1 MSWTPGRLDTLR
13 RGPDQLPLLD
23 RGGHRSPEHGACL
36 MEYVSVLSGAR
47 FSDRPR
53 CTHPALALLARWVN
67 DHTVDSAARARLG
80 VLAPDLIGTQ
90 SADPRI
96 TLTVGA
102 CCLRAALAARP
113 QDRSVQWLLQRT
125 QAQLARWEHPWARW
139 WARWLG
145 TVWEPA
151 AWARL
156 GTLRLALRRT
166 SGLPAPDHDDQ
177 LRELLEQAITDCRS
191 LLSPPHDRT
200 ARPPC
205 LPPVTSGSAA
215 LAANQGHS

>member
-1 MSWTPGRLDTLR
+1 MGAVVGSMARHGVGT
-13 RGPDQLPLLD
+13 RGV
-23 RGGHRSPEHGACL
+23 G
-36 MEYVSVLSGAR
+36 
-47 FSDRPR
+47 
-53 CTHPALALLARWVN
+53 PA
-67 DHTVDSAARARLG
+67 
-80 VLAPDLIGTQ
+80 
-90 SADPRI
+90 
-96 TLTVGA
+96 
-102 CCLRAALAARP
+102 
-113 QDRSVQWLLQRT
+113 
-125 QAQLARWEHPWARW
+125 
-139 WARWLG
+139 
-145 TVWEPA
+145 
-151 AWARL
+151 

>member
-113 QDRSVQWLLQRT
+113 QDRYVQWLLQRT

-156 GTLRLALRRT
+156 ARCAWPCAARVACPHRT
-166 SGLPAPDHDDQ
+166 TTISCGSCSNKRSQTAAACCPHPTTAPLGH
-177 LRELLEQAITDCRS
+177 RAY
-191 LLSPPHDRT
+191 
-200 ARPPC
+200 RP
-205 LPPVTSGSAA
+205 
-215 LAANQGHS
+215 